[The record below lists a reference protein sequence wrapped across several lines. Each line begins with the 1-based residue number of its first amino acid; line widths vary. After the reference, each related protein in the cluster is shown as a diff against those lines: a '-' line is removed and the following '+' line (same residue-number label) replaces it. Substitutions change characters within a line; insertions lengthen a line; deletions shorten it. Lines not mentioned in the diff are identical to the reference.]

1 MNRAMQCEPFPR
13 GRIDRM
19 YCQKLSATLAVA
31 PFQKGP
37 IVPSSEAGEYGSESK
52 RFCRR
57 GNKITAPL
65 RPTKVQCGFRL
76 RLELPKLAQH
86 LRNLAQL
93 VARWARL
100 QPSCFNKKVLGLQQ
114 PSGRFSGDLHVRHGV
129 PPSRLSMTCVDDQA
143 GSPRYDDAPTRS
155 GSSTQASLANQ
166 ACSVWQIRQ
175 RVRPKN
181 TGLRRKLSQS
191 VLMPVGIACPVCG
204 HLTMTIPM

>member
-19 YCQKLSATLAVA
+19 YCQKLSATLAVIPEKA
-31 PFQKGP
+31 
-37 IVPSSEAGEYGSESK
+37 PSSLPAKLANTVLKSK
-52 RFCRR
+52 RFRR
-57 GNKITAPL
+57 SGNNGSFPSGSL

-114 PSGRFSGDLHVRHGV
+114 PSGRSSGDLHVRHGV

-181 TGLRRKLSQS
+181 T
-191 VLMPVGIACPVCG
+191 
-204 HLTMTIPM
+204 